1 MTSSKTLL
9 PRTTKQPGPPIGGSH
24 VLCTKEQH
32 MTLSHF
38 SVVDTETDKVIGTWV
53 KYEDALQF
61 WSDALNCD
69 DANWHIF
76 PTDDCYLTADV

>member
-1 MTSSKTLL
+1 
-9 PRTTKQPGPPIGGSH
+9 
-24 VLCTKEQH
+24 

-61 WSDALNCD
+61 WNDSLNCD